1 MKRSFYVLV
10 LFLAGSRFA
19 PGLDTTPTPAGAAPA
34 EKSPAVFNVRDYGA
48 TGDGTTLD
56 TAAIKKAIEACA
68 AAGGGTVLFPP
79 GQYVTGTIE
88 LVSNMTLYLDPGAVI
103 LGSKNVDDYG
113 SIRDYGLGKNYGVDS
128 SGEGDRVGL
137 IVARDLQHVAIL
149 GTGVI
154 DGRGDEFMDL
164 DTPHM
169 GPDFDAQYTRNP
181 ELFLRAVRNVEYG
194 PIEPKA
200 LGAGRPG
207 TMLIFLRCKD
217 VLLRDVTLRNSPN
230 WTLHLQKTERAVI
243 SGIHILNNLLI
254 PNNDGID
261 CMACKHIHISDCDIQ
276 AGDDDFAIVGSED
289 VNVSNCSLV
298 SRSSAIRL
306 EDTRFSTFQ
315 GLSIATNRGLGIYQM
330 GDEITAHVL
339 FSDITMRTKLIP
351 GHWWGKAE
359 PIYVAVSP
367 CVESQCKGKVSDIKF
382 SNITAEAEAGMLI
395 YGAEDSPVEGISLEG
410 IRLKI
415 HSPNPEFAEEVGGN
429 FDLRWTAKSLK
440 DAVFKHDTPG
450 VYCRWVT
457 GLRIHGLELQWGEGL
472 PEYFSDGISCEDFR
486 DLQIDRFEGRQAQKT
501 QKNGAAISL
510 SRGDGVSIM
519 NSTAAEGTFDFLR
532 QSHLTGHRLLLGDD
546 LSRAR
551 TGVSPPSANFHMQA
565 VILSA
570 GAKPKA
576 PSSHP

>member
-10 LFLAGSRFA
+10 LLLAGPLFA
-19 PGLDTTPTPAGAAPA
+19 SGLQTSSTPSSAAPA
-34 EKSPAVFNVRDYGA
+34 EKVPVVFSVRDYGA
-48 TGDGTTLD
+48 AGDGTTLD
-56 TAAIKKAIEACA
+56 TAAIKKAIQACA
-68 AAGGGTVLFPP
+68 TAGGGTVLFPP

-103 LGSKNVDDYG
+103 LGSKNIDDYG
-113 SIRDYGLGKNYGVDS
+113 SIHDYGLAKNYGVDS

-149 GTGVI
+149 GTGAI

-194 PIEPKA
+194 PVEPKA
-200 LGAGRPG
+200 HGAGRPG

-217 VLLRDVTLRNSPN
+217 VLIRDVTLRNAPN

-315 GLSIATNRGLGIYQM
+315 GLSIETNRGLGIYQM
-330 GDEITAHVL
+330 GSEITEHVL

-359 PIYVAVSP
+359 PIYAAVSP
-367 CVESQCKGKVSDIKF
+367 CVESQCKGKVSDIRF
-382 SNITAEAEAGMLI
+382 SNITAEAESGMLI
-395 YGAEDSPVEGISLEG
+395 YGAEDSPVEGLSLEG

-415 HSPNPEFAEEVGGN
+415 RSPNPEFAEAVGGN

-440 DAVFKHDTPG
+440 EAVFKHDTPG
-450 VYCRWVT
+450 VYCRWVA
-457 GLRIHGLELQWGEGL
+457 GLRIHGLELQWGEDL
-472 PEYFSDGISCEDFR
+472 PEYFSDGISCEDFH
-486 DLQIDRFEGRQAQKT
+486 DLQIDRFKGRQA

-510 SRGDGVSIM
+510 VRGDGVSIV

-551 TGVSPPSANFHMQA
+551 AGVTPPSANFHMQA
-565 VILSA
+565 VILPS
-570 GAKPKA
+570 GTKPKA
-576 PSSHP
+576 PSPQP